1 MIELIQY
8 CLLFLFC
15 VTCWCEYTKFFTNK
29 WRSVV
34 FRLFSATTL
43 IGLAYKTPMLISL
56 PYDWIFAIM
65 LCVVIFTFLIAHL
78 ILKRYE
84 HNKFRKM
91 RAIHRRSNKGEENGI
106 TTN

>member
-8 CLLFLFC
+8 CLLFLFF
-15 VTCWCEYTKFFTNK
+15 VTCWCEYTKFFANK
-29 WRSVV
+29 WRSIL
-34 FRLFSATTL
+34 FRLLASTTL
-43 IGLAYKTPMLISL
+43 IGLTYKAPMLESL
-56 PYDWIFAIM
+56 PYGYVFSIM
-65 LCVVIFTFLIAHL
+65 LLVVVFTFLIAHI

-91 RAIHRRSNKGEENGI
+91 RAIHRHCKKGEESGI